1 MDGRTKAFSRFKMH
15 ECKKSKLEK
24 KWTRCDVDDAI
35 LNEYRWLGSSPRQEE
50 EEKKL
55 LQSVAMQWWKS
66 SLMAFWSRFF
76 FSLNEATPHPQTF
89 FAFESWTVDII
100 VFESWHELFIFNL
113 CFCITTK
120 TARLLPFMKRE
131 REKTSQGF
139 SLVNESRDE
148 KKTKKEDVI
157 RFKRFFPFF
166 HILKSR
172 AKWNFEAFQTWHL
185 SSKIGFTSNVLQNF
199 TLFAA
204 LYYDSSSF
212 AGIFFGTDAAWGYWS
227 KAKKMCGRSEFWWW
241 TLNRGTARSWCIQ
254 RVSSHH

>member
-1 MDGRTKAFSRFKMH
+1 MTKLSRPKKVSNLSWWWWSFPRKKVMKKMDGRTKAFSRFKMH

-131 REKTSQGF
+131 REKKQ
-139 SLVNESRDE
+139 VKD
-148 KKTKKEDVI
+148 
-157 RFKRFFPFF
+157 FP
-166 HILKSR
+166 
-172 AKWNFEAFQTWHL
+172 
-185 SSKIGFTSNVLQNF
+185 
-199 TLFAA
+199 
-204 LYYDSSSF
+204 
-212 AGIFFGTDAAWGYWS
+212 
-227 KAKKMCGRSEFWWW
+227 
-241 TLNRGTARSWCIQ
+241 
-254 RVSSHH
+254 